1 MTRRYVCRM
10 TRPTAGAHM
19 TRRRARRTAAR
30 PAAAPRLR
38 RARLTAY
45 YTRTLRHS
53 YTPTLLRHAYTPP
66 TRLRSY
72 RYKRYRPRRAATGT
86 GSRPG
91 LKALTCPVHMPCQ
104 CTCHASAHVRP
115 TSARAKTAQGQAKA
129 KARAR
134 YCVHGTARRA
144 TPRHAAAA
152 HARVPPSVARSVAAR
167 EHWFTMVP
175 HEASRWCLAKPRDA
189 SRCLTSRAQARWRLL
204 GTATHGAPR
213 ATLGPECERRRNG
226 TSGPRRRLPV
236 TSGRV
241 PSWGGL
247 PPTRAVER
255 RASPGGG
262 AGGGGRSSSSIVQ

>member
-1 MTRRYVCRM
+1 MRRRAPSPRGRAPHPAPRTPHPAPLMTRRYVCRM

-66 TRLRSY
+66 TRLHSY
-72 RYKRYRPRRAATGT
+72 RHKRYRPRRAAAGT

-104 CTCHASAHVRP
+104 CTCQCAHVRP

-134 YCVHGTARRA
+134 YCVHGTARRV
-144 TPRHAAAA
+144 TPPLRTRACPPLSLAQSR
-152 HARVPPSVARSVAAR
+152 RVNIG
-167 EHWFTMVP
+167 
-175 HEASRWCLAKPRDA
+175 SRWCLTKPHDGASRSLAMPHDA
-189 SRCLTSRAQARWRLL
+189 SLRELRLAGDCSAPPHTGRHAPHSVQSANDG
-204 GTATHGAPR
+204 GTA
-213 ATLGPECERRRNG
+213 
-226 TSGPRRRLPV
+226 LP
-236 TSGRV
+236 GQD
-241 PSWGGL
+241 GGF
-247 PPTRAVER
+247 R
-255 RASPGGG
+255 
-262 AGGGGRSSSSIVQ
+262 